1 MLSTATVIQPLD
13 RPEGCRCGSALADV
27 DGNIHLVRSCPICMK
42 KVLDNL
48 NGVEYSSDTREGVR
62 HTLRQVEFFSLQS
75 MQSSSPSEVGSNGE
89 R

>member
-42 KVLDNL
+42 KVLDSL
-48 NGVEYSSDTREGVR
+48 NGVEYSSDTQEGVSR
-62 HTLRQVEFFSLQS
+62 LLIQSEFFSLQS
-75 MQSSSPSEVGSNGE
+75 MQSSPSSEVGSNGE